1 MRKNYRILGSV
12 GVVTRIASSVPP
24 FFLVLFCKVASLK
37 ICLCADVSTRTFFK
51 LFWSSDVL
59 KIISLKWNKKIKKS
73 PRFHLTSTSH
83 SSSRISPACSTPS
96 TRSWTPP
103 STTPPAAARRCGSSS
118 RWLPTP
124 ASGGGAAR
132 RARQVKLA
140 PARWVGSR
148 GEDERAFLGVPPSLS
163 CLLSAHP
170 DMCLL
175 SRRKASASGLS
186 ELCSSQS
193 RRRSISPTQW
203 GSFLMMGGV
212 TELREAPPPLP
223 SSAPSNTLKETLRDV
238 PSPFDNH
245 SHFSFSPKFPFF
257 PSPFPPSVLR
267 AAGENI
273 AAFNLTFLTDDLV
286 NKQSGRKYLQKKYI
300 FLCVCVLLFRL

>member
-1 MRKNYRILGSV
+1 MRKNYRMLGSV

-83 SSSRISPACSTPS
+83 SSSRTSPACSTPS

-148 GEDERAFLGVPPSLS
+148 GEDERAFRGSPPLWVACCQLTQICVCCHAERRLLRACQSFVPCSLGVAPSLP
-163 CLLSAHP
+163 LN
-170 DMCLL
+170 
-175 SRRKASASGLS
+175 
-186 ELCSSQS
+186 
-193 RRRSISPTQW
+193 
-203 GSFLMMGGV
+203 GV
-212 TELREAPPPLP
+212 
-223 SSAPSNTLKETLRDV
+223 
-238 PSPFDNH
+238 
-245 SHFSFSPKFPFF
+245 HF
-257 PSPFPPSVLR
+257 
-267 AAGENI
+267 
-273 AAFNLTFLTDDLV
+273 
-286 NKQSGRKYLQKKYI
+286 
-300 FLCVCVLLFRL
+300 